1 MQQYHKF
8 IIDNGIEKREVASTT
23 IQSLA
28 DQIKKSLY
36 EKYKYANNMK
46 IYYKYWTACTNI
58 LKQTPRAV
66 S

>member
-46 IYYKYWTACTNI
+46 IYYKYGTACTNI